1 MGLEL
6 GMAFKKRKKS
16 TSVWVFPDCVLPTL
30 QADLASASR
39 VLGLAIQAWG
49 MRGPGSTDGQGDWE
63 ERLEEEESKFQKGE
77 EKRERESSLRWR
89 WGHCFM

>member
-16 TSVWVFPDCVLPTL
+16 TSVQILPGRVLPTL

-49 MRGPGSTDGQGDWE
+49 
-63 ERLEEEESKFQKGE
+63 
-77 EKRERESSLRWR
+77 
-89 WGHCFM
+89 

>member
-16 TSVWVFPDCVLPTL
+16 TSVQIFPDRVLPTL

-39 VLGLAIQAWG
+39 VLGLAIQA
-49 MRGPGSTDGQGDWE
+49 RG
-63 ERLEEEESKFQKGE
+63 
-77 EKRERESSLRWR
+77 
-89 WGHCFM
+89 